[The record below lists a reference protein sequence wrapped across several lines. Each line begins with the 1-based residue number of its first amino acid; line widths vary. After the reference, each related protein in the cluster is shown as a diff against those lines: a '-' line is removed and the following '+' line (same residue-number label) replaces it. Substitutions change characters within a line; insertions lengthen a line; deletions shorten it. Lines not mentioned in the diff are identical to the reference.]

1 MPENSDQASK
11 DYAQTFWHDYYLK
24 TNNFLNKTMVN
35 ETDWEVEIF
44 TDVTN
49 LTDKTAE
56 SDKQPYCFGINFKT
70 FDMATDTYDVEFLF
84 EKQDLPDTN
93 LVAYNPLY
101 KIPDTQNWGKWFKS
115 GAVSLYPYIIEFIA
129 R

>member
-11 DYAQTFWHDYYLK
+11 DYAQTYWHDYYLK
-24 TNNFLNKTMVN
+24 SNNFLNKTMVN
-35 ETDWEVEIF
+35 ETDWEIEIF

-56 SDKQPYCFGINFKT
+56 SDKQPYCFGIKFKT

-84 EKQDLPDTN
+84 EK
-93 LVAYNPLY
+93 
-101 KIPDTQNWGKWFKS
+101 
-115 GAVSLYPYIIEFIA
+115 
-129 R
+129 